1 MLVLVDSG
9 DRVHLHPTDGIP
21 DRLPAFAVVT
31 MVLAGAMA
39 MPVFFAVC
47 HRSSSLVVIYIIVSG
62 Y

>member
-9 DRVHLHPTDGIP
+9 DQVHLHPTDGIP
-21 DRLPAFAVVT
+21 DRLPAFAVGT

-39 MPVFFAVC
+39 MPVFFAVR
-47 HRSSSLVVIYIIVSG
+47 HRSSSLVVIYIIMSS